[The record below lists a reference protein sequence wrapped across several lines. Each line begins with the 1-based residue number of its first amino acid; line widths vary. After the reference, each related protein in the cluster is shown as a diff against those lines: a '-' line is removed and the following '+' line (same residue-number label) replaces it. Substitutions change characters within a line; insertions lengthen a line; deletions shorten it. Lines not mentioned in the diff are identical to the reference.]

1 MDNVT
6 FSLVIGHKE
15 EKPGACNDKHG
26 ICEFEFNKYLVLAVS
41 KELDYIP
48 HRVHF
53 RRSYSELPSQINA
66 LDPGFII
73 SFHCNAYNGSASGT
87 EVLYY
92 ETSRKGK
99 VIADILNRELV
110 KALELRDR
118 GIKPKSEEDRGGY
131 LLKNTIA
138 PCVICEPFFID
149 NDSDLERAQ
158 ERRDDLVNAYVG
170 GIHKIIANKDLII

>member
-6 FSLVIGHKE
+6 FSLVVGHKE
-15 EKPGACNDKHG
+15 NSPGACNDKHG
-26 ICEFEFNKYLVLAVS
+26 ICEFEFNKYIVLAVS
-41 KELDYIP
+41 KELEYIP

-53 RRSYSELPSQINA
+53 RESYSALPSQINA
-66 LDPGFII
+66 VDPKFII

-92 ETSRKGK
+92 RTSRKGK
-99 VIADILNRELV
+99 EIAGILNKELV
-110 KALELRDR
+110 KALELNDR
-118 GIKPKSEEDRGGY
+118 GIKPKSAEDRGGY
-131 LLKNTIA
+131 LLKSTIA

-158 ERRDDLVNAYVG
+158 ERRDDLVNAYVE
-170 GIHKIIANKDLII
+170 GIHKVIAARDLII